1 MQGKRI
7 LLGVTGGIAAY
18 KSPDLVRRLREQGAE
33 VQVVLTA
40 GAREFV
46 TPMTFQAV
54 SGREVRSDL
63 WDPEAEKAMSHIE
76 LARWADFVI
85 IAPATAD
92 FLARLATGQAD
103 DLLTTLCLAT
113 DAPIALAPAMNR
125 LMWAMPPRRPTSPR
139 SSRAASTSGD
149 RARATRPA
157 AKSAPAACSSP
168 RNSPAFVVE
177 HASRPRARWRASAC
191 CSPRGR
197 RANASTRCASSAIAA
212 RERWGSRSPPPRAK
226 PAPTSPSSA
235 GR

>member
-1 MQGKRI
+1 MQGKRV

-113 DAPIALAPAMNR
+113 VGADRAGAR
-125 LMWAMPPRRPTSPR
+125 HEPPDVGQRGHPGQRRHAEVARRPCL
-139 SSRAASTSGD
+139 G
-149 RARATRPA
+149 TR
-157 AKSAPAACSSP
+157 
-168 RNSPAFVVE
+168 
-177 HASRPRARWRASAC
+177 
-191 CSPRGR
+191 RGR
-197 RANASTRCASSAIAA
+197 PGLR
-212 RERWGSRSPPPRAK
+212 
-226 PAPTSPSSA
+226 
-235 GR
+235 